1 MSDALAAIIFILL
14 LYLCIKF
21 INRLGSE
28 PTPKNENP
36 PQHENPPQKNI
47 TPLPCDNCP
56 WYPCPNCP
64 WSKSSEWR
72 KRQLHNVKIVQQDNK
87 SGWDDDTP
95 F

>member
-1 MSDALAAIIFILL
+1 MNNGLIVAIVIITTVILP
-14 LYLCIKF
+14 LYILGKF
-21 INRLGSE
+21 IEWLTSE
-28 PTPKNENP
+28 PPSKNTE
-36 PQHENPPQKNI
+36 PQQSNI
-47 TPLPCDNCP
+47 TSLPCENCP